1 MIRPAKIGEI
11 HQIMCVTKACAHHML
26 AQGIE
31 QWNDHY
37 PSQEIFNND
46 IERGELF
53 VKEIDGQIVGY
64 ICITTVMDEEY
75 LPVKWLTP
83 NEINIY
89 VHRLAIHPDFQGK
102 GYARQLMDKAEKMAR
117 EENYTSVRLDTFSK
131 NERNQRFYEAR
142 GYKKLE
148 PIYFPKQSPYPFYCY
163 ELIL

>member
-11 HQIMCVTKACAHHML
+11 HQIMCVTAACAHHMS

-37 PSQEIFNND
+37 PSQEIFKND

-53 VKEIDGQIVGY
+53 VMEIDGQIVGC
-64 ICITTVMDEEY
+64 ICITPVMDKEY

-83 NEINIY
+83 NEINLY

-117 EENYTSVRLDTFSK
+117 AKKYTSVRLDTFSK
-131 NERNQRFYEAR
+131 NKRNQRFYEAR

-148 PIYFPKQSPYPFYCY
+148 SIYFPKQSPHPFYCY

>member
-11 HQIMCVTKACAHHML
+11 HQIMTITKACARHMRV
-26 AQGIE
+26 QGIE

-37 PSQEIFNND
+37 PSQEIFKND
-46 IERGELF
+46 IERGELY
-53 VKEIDGQIVGY
+53 VKKIDGHIIGC

-75 LPVKWLTP
+75 FPVKWLTP
-83 NEINIY
+83 NEINLY

-117 EENYTSVRLDTFSK
+117 AKNYTSVRLDTFSK
-131 NERNQRFYEAR
+131 NKRNQRFYEAR

-148 PIYFPKQSPYPFYCY
+148 SIYFPKQSPHPFYCY